1 MNIKKMVLT
10 GLLMAFAILIPLA
23 MGIKIVI
30 PPFFSATLASHV
42 PVMLSMFLGPF
53 SAIAVAAG
61 SAVGFLITLGPIVGA
76 RAFMHVGVSLI
87 GAYMIKKGFS
97 FWPMMLILAPIHGAL
112 ESLVVLPF
120 GFDFYKAFV
129 VVGIGTI
136 LHHLMDAGI
145 TRVILPVMRFASND
159 FSKTFKKAI

>member
-10 GLLMAFAILIPLA
+10 GLLMAFAILIPLTMA
-23 MGIKIVI
+23 IKIVI

-42 PVMLSMFLGPF
+42 PVMLAMFLGPF

-61 SAVGFLITLGPIVGA
+61 SGIGFLITLGPIVAA
-76 RAFMHVGVSLI
+76 RAFMHIGVSLI

-129 VVGIGTI
+129 VVGIGTV
-136 LHHLMDAGI
+136 LHHLMDSAI
-145 TRVILPVMRFASND
+145 TRLVLPVMKFASSD
-159 FSKTFKKAI
+159 FNKTLEKAI